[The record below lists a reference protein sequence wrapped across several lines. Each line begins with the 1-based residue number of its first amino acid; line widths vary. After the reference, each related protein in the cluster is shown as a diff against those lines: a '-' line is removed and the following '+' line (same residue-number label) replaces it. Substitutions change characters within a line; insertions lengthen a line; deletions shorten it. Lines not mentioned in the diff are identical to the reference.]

1 MNARAMR
8 KTFSLIAALSL
19 ALAACSSK
27 EPLDNAPLAGAK
39 IGGDFTLTGG
49 DGKPVRWSDFKG
61 KWRVV
66 YFGYT
71 KCPAV
76 CPFDVANMMKGV
88 KADPE
93 LAAEIRPIFITI
105 DPERDTPARM
115 AEYARAFPGL
125 TALTGTPAQIAETA
139 KAYAVFY
146 SKQSPRPDG
155 GYDMEHTR
163 AAYLFDRGGKPIALL
178 PTDKSAPEVAKEL
191 AKWVR

>member
-1 MNARAMR
+1 MR
-8 KTFSLIAALSL
+8 KTFPIIAAL
-19 ALAACSSK
+19 ALNLSACSSK
-27 EPLDNAPLAGAK
+27 EPLDNAPLAGAR

-76 CPFDVANMMKGV
+76 CPFDVSNMMKGV

-93 LAAEIRPIFITI
+93 LAAEISPIFITI
-105 DPERDTPARM
+105 DPDRDTPARM
-115 AEYARAFPGL
+115 AEYGKAFPGL

-146 SKQSPRPDG
+146 SKQSPRADG
-155 GYDMEHTR
+155 AYDLEHTR

-178 PTDKSAPEVAKEL
+178 PVDKSAPEVAAEL

>member
-1 MNARAMR
+1 MR
-8 KTFSLIAALSL
+8 KTFSLLAALSL
-19 ALAACSSK
+19 TLAACSSK

-76 CPFDVANMMKGV
+76 CPFDVANLMKGV

-115 AEYARAFPGL
+115 AEYAKAFPGL
-125 TALTGTPAQIAETA
+125 TALTGTPVQIASTA

-178 PTDKSAPEVAKEL
+178 PVDKSAPEVAKEL